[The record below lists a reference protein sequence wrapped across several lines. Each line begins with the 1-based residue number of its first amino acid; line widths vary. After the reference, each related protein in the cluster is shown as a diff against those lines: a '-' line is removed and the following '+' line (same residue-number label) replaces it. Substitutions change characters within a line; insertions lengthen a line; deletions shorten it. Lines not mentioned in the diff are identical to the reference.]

1 MVGEDGES
9 HLIETTEV
17 TDIPAKEWSGRFIEG
32 MVNSTFYYMQY
43 LFKYYINKNTDATLE
58 HKDYRIRN
66 ARQLLADS
74 MWAAL
79 LALLFRLI
87 IEDKEESGE
96 EFDPL
101 TKNILRQT
109 LLNSTDELVFWAPLG
124 LSLDT
129 PVALSFLERLKD
141 STIRIA
147 KGESSFG
154 KEIPKNFYVIKQT
167 HNVFNLLNS
176 EE

>member
-1 MVGEDGES
+1 
-9 HLIETTEV
+9 
-17 TDIPAKEWSGRFIEG
+17 
-32 MVNSTFYYMQY
+32 MQY
-43 LFKYYINKNTDATLE
+43 LFKYYIKKDTDATLE

-66 ARQLLADS
+66 AKQLLIDS

-79 LALLFRLI
+79 LALLFRLLM
-87 IEDKEESGE
+87 EEKEKSGE

-129 PVALSFLERLKD
+129 PIALTFLERLKD

-154 KEIPKNFYVIKQT
+154 REIPKNFYAIKQAQ
-167 HNVFNLLNS
+167 NVFNLLNT
-176 EE
+176 ED